1 MPDFGDTGG
10 SLRRSAS
17 TAGIPLILTFSRQGR
32 RDFSLRGR
40 GVLQGVPF
48 AGMMGMETTTGTDA
62 AFMGLALSLA
72 QRAVGSVSP
81 NPPVG
86 AVLVRDGEVV
96 GEAYTRPPGQAHAEI
111 VAIRQAGPRAR
122 GATLYTT
129 LEPCNHQGR
138 TGPCSE
144 AIIEAGVAEVHSAV
158 MDPNP
163 HVKGGGL
170 SRLSEAGIAVS
181 TGEMAG
187 EASRLIEAYT
197 KRVTTG
203 TPFVTAKFAMSLDGK
218 IATRTGSSQWITG
231 EEARAYA
238 HRLRAASDAV
248 MVGINTVLAD
258 DPRLTARDGSGAAL
272 DRQPLRV
279 VVDSRGRIPRE
290 ARMLGEPGSTLIVTG
305 GVCLG
310 AGAGH
315 PHPNPL
321 PSRERGQDTLTPTLS
336 RRGRGG
342 RTPSPQPSPVKGEGA
357 GQPHPGPLPS
367 RERGRDT
374 LTPALSRQGRGGG
387 TASPQ
392 PSPAKGEGGGTGGHE
407 TRPYDGGHGCIEGGH
422 DGEGVETAA
431 MPGADGLVDLEA
443 LMSHLGERE
452 VASVVVEGGGA
463 LLGAL
468 FDGGLVDRVCAFI
481 APVIVGGAAA
491 PSPVAGEGVE
501 LIGDALRLRDVEV
514 LRLGADIAVVGYC
527 G

>member
-1 MPDFGDTGG
+1 
-10 SLRRSAS
+10 
-17 TAGIPLILTFSRQGR
+17 
-32 RDFSLRGR
+32 
-40 GVLQGVPF
+40 
-48 AGMMGMETTTGTDA
+48 MEAATGTDA
-62 AFMGLALSLA
+62 AYMGLALSLA
-72 QRAVGSVSP
+72 RKAVGSVSP

-96 GEAYTRPPGQAHAEI
+96 GEGYTQPPGQAHAEI

-158 MDPNP
+158 TDPNP

-187 EASRLIEAYT
+187 EAWRLIEAYA
-197 KRVTTG
+197 KLVTTG

-272 DRQPLRV
+272 ERQPLRV

-305 GVCLG
+305 GACLG
-310 AGAGH
+310 TGAGH
-315 PHPNPL
+315 PHPN
-321 PSRERGQDTLTPTLS
+321 
-336 RRGRGG
+336 
-342 RTPSPQPSPVKGEGA
+342 
-357 GQPHPGPLPS
+357 PLPS

-374 LTPALSRQGRGGG
+374 LTPALSRQGRGGR
-387 TASPQ
+387 TPSPQ
-392 PSPAKGEGGGTGGHE
+392 SSPVEGEGDGTGGHETRPYDGGHGCAEGGHETRPYDGGHGCAEGGHE
-407 TRPYDGGHGCIEGGH
+407 TRPYDGGHGCIEGEH
-422 DGEGVETAA
+422 DGVGVEAVA
-431 MPGADGLVDLEA
+431 MPGGDGLVDLEA

-452 VASVVVEGGGA
+452 VASVVVEGGGV

-468 FDGGLVDRVCAFI
+468 FDDGLVDKVCAFI
-481 APVIVGGAAA
+481 APVIVGGAEA
-491 PSPVAGEGVE
+491 PPPVAGEGVE

-514 LRLGADIAVVGYC
+514 LRLGEDIAVVGYC

>member
-1 MPDFGDTGG
+1 MSRATT
-10 SLRRSAS
+10 R
-17 TAGIPLILTFSRQGR
+17 AGR
-32 RDFSLRGR
+32 
-40 GVLQGVPF
+40 
-48 AGMMGMETTTGTDA
+48 
-62 AFMGLALSLA
+62 
-72 QRAVGSVSP
+72 
-81 NPPVG
+81 
-86 AVLVRDGEVV
+86 
-96 GEAYTRPPGQAHAEI
+96 
-111 VAIRQAGPRAR
+111 
-122 GATLYTT
+122 
-129 LEPCNHQGR
+129 
-138 TGPCSE
+138 GPCSE

-158 MDPNP
+158 TDPNP

-170 SRLSEAGIAVS
+170 SRLSEAGLAVS

-187 EASRLIEAYT
+187 EASRLIEAYA
-197 KRVTTG
+197 KLVTTG

-238 HRLRAASDAV
+238 HRLRGASDAV

-272 DRQPLRV
+272 ERQPLRV
-279 VVDSRGRIPRE
+279 VVDSRGRTPPE

-305 GVCLG
+305 GACLET
-310 AGAGH
+310 GAGH

-321 PSRERGQDTLTPTLS
+321 PSRERGWDSLTPT
-336 RRGRGG
+336 
-342 RTPSPQPSPVKGEGA
+342 
-357 GQPHPGPLPS
+357 
-367 RERGRDT
+367 
-374 LTPALSRQGRGGG
+374 LSRQGRGGRTASPQPSPVEGEGDG

-392 PSPAKGEGGGTGGHE
+392 PSPVNGEGDGTGGHE
-407 TRPYDGGHGCIEGGH
+407 TRPYDGGHGCIEGVHETRPYDGGQGCIEGEH

-452 VASVVVEGGGA
+452 VASVVVEGGGV

-468 FDGGLVDRVCAFI
+468 FDGGLVDKVCAFI

-514 LRLGADIAVVGYC
+514 LRLGEDIAVVGYC

>member
-1 MPDFGDTGG
+1 M
-10 SLRRSAS
+10 
-17 TAGIPLILTFSRQGR
+17 
-32 RDFSLRGR
+32 
-40 GVLQGVPF
+40 
-48 AGMMGMETTTGTDA
+48 
-62 AFMGLALSLA
+62 LA
-72 QRAVGSVSP
+72 
-81 NPPVG
+81 
-86 AVLVRDGEVV
+86 RDGEVV
-96 GEAYTRPPGQAHAEI
+96 GEGYTRPPGQAHAEI

-144 AIIEAGVAEVHSAV
+144 AIIEAGVVEVHSAV

-187 EASRLIEAYT
+187 EASRLIEAYA
-197 KRVTTG
+197 KHVTTG

-258 DPRLTARDGSGAAL
+258 DPRLTARDESGAAL
-272 DRQPLRV
+272 GRQPLRV
-279 VVDSRGRIPRE
+279 VVDSRGRIPPE

-305 GVCLG
+305 GACLG
-310 AGAGH
+310 TGPGH

-321 PSRERGQDTLTPTLS
+321 PSRERG
-336 RRGRGG
+336 
-342 RTPSPQPSPVKGEGA
+342 
-357 GQPHPGPLPS
+357 
-367 RERGRDT
+367 RDS
-374 LTPALSRQGRGGG
+374 LTPALSRQGRGGR

-392 PSPAKGEGGGTGGHE
+392 PYDGGHGCAEGGHETRPYDGGHGCAEGGHETRPYDGGHGCAEGGHE
-407 TRPYDGGHGCIEGGH
+407 TRPYDGGHGCIEGGHETRPYDGGHGCIEGEH

-431 MPGADGLVDLEA
+431 MPGADGLVDLSA

-452 VASVVVEGGGA
+452 VASVVVEGGGV

-468 FDGGLVDRVCAFI
+468 FDGGLVDKVCAFI

-501 LIGDALRLRDVEV
+501 LIGDALRLREVEV
-514 LRLGADIAVVGYC
+514 LRLGEDIAVVGYC

>member
-1 MPDFGDTGG
+1 
-10 SLRRSAS
+10 
-17 TAGIPLILTFSRQGR
+17 
-32 RDFSLRGR
+32 
-40 GVLQGVPF
+40 
-48 AGMMGMETTTGTDA
+48 MEAATGTDA
-62 AFMGLALSLA
+62 AYMGLALCLA
-72 QRAVGSVSP
+72 EKAVGSVSP

-96 GEAYTRPPGQAHAEI
+96 GEGYTQPPGQAHAEI

-187 EASRLIEAYT
+187 EASRLIEAYA
-197 KRVTTG
+197 KHVTTG

-258 DPRLTARDGSGAAL
+258 DPRLTARDESGEAL
-272 DRQPLRV
+272 GRQPLRV

-290 ARMLGEPGSTLIVTG
+290 ARMLSEPGSTLIVTG
-305 GVCLG
+305 G
-310 AGAGH
+310 
-315 PHPNPL
+315 
-321 PSRERGQDTLTPTLS
+321 
-336 RRGRGG
+336 
-342 RTPSPQPSPVKGEGA
+342 K
-357 GQPHPGPLPS
+357 
-367 RERGRDT
+367 
-374 LTPALSRQGRGGG
+374 
-387 TASPQ
+387 
-392 PSPAKGEGGGTGGHE
+392 GGHE
-407 TRPYDGGHGCIEGGH
+407 TRPYDGGNGCIGGGH
-422 DGEGVETAA
+422 DGEGVETVA
-431 MPGADGLVDLEA
+431 MPGAGGLVDLEA

-463 LLGAL
+463 LLGGL
-468 FDGGLVDRVCAFI
+468 FDRGLVDKVCAFI
-481 APVIVGGAAA
+481 APVVVGGAAA

-501 LIGDALRLRDVEV
+501 LIGDALRLREVEV
-514 LRLGADIAVVGYC
+514 LTLGEDIAVVGYC

>member
-1 MPDFGDTGG
+1 
-10 SLRRSAS
+10 
-17 TAGIPLILTFSRQGR
+17 
-32 RDFSLRGR
+32 
-40 GVLQGVPF
+40 
-48 AGMMGMETTTGTDA
+48 
-62 AFMGLALSLA
+62 MGLALSLA
-72 QRAVGSVSP
+72 RKAVGSVRP

-96 GEAYTRPPGQAHAEI
+96 GEGYTRPPGQAHAEI

-144 AIIEAGVAEVHSAV
+144 AIIEAGVVEVHSAV
-158 MDPNP
+158 TDPNP
-163 HVKGGGL
+163 HVKGRGL

-187 EASRLIEAYT
+187 EASRLIEAYA
-197 KRVTTG
+197 KLVTTG

-238 HRLRAASDAV
+238 HRLRTASDAV

-258 DPRLTARDGSGAAL
+258 NPRLTARDGSGASL
-272 DRQPLRV
+272 ERQPLRV

-305 GVCLG
+305 GACLG

-315 PHPNPL
+315 PHP
-321 PSRERGQDTLTPTLS
+321 
-336 RRGRGG
+336 
-342 RTPSPQPSPVKGEGA
+342 
-357 GQPHPGPLPS
+357 GPLPS
-367 RERGRDT
+367 RTRGQDT

-387 TASPQ
+387 TPSPQ
-392 PSPAKGEGGGTGGHE
+392 PSPVKGEGAGHPHPGPLPSRERGQDTLTPALSRQGRGGRTPSPQPSPVEGEGGGTGGHE
-407 TRPYDGGHGCIEGGH
+407 TRPYDGGNA
-422 DGEGVETAA
+422 VETAA

-452 VASVVVEGGGA
+452 VASVVVEGGGV

-468 FDGGLVDRVCAFI
+468 FDGGLVDKVCAFI
-481 APVIVGGAAA
+481 APVVVGGAEA

-514 LRLGADIAVVGYC
+514 LRLGEDIAVVGYC

>member
-1 MPDFGDTGG
+1 MT
-10 SLRRSAS
+10 RMA
-17 TAGIPLILTFSRQGR
+17 
-32 RDFSLRGR
+32 
-40 GVLQGVPF
+40 
-48 AGMMGMETTTGTDA
+48 
-62 AFMGLALSLA
+62 LALSLA
-72 QRAVGSVSP
+72 RKAVGSVSP

-96 GEAYTRPPGQAHAEI
+96 GEGYTQPPGQAHAEI

-138 TGPCSE
+138 TGPCTE
-144 AIIEAGVAEVHSAV
+144 AIIEAGIVEVHSAV
-158 MDPNP
+158 LDPNP
-163 HVKGGGL
+163 RVNGSGM

-187 EASRLIEAYT
+187 EASRLIEAYA
-197 KRVTTG
+197 KHVTTG

-272 DRQPLRV
+272 ERQPLRV
-279 VVDSRGRIPRE
+279 VVDSRGRTPRE

-305 GVCLG
+305 GAGLG
-310 AGAGH
+310 AGAAH

-336 RRGRGG
+336 RQGRGG
-342 RTPSPQPSPVKGEGA
+342 RMP
-357 GQPHPGPLPS
+357 PS
-367 RERGRDT
+367 R
-374 LTPALSRQGRGGG
+374 
-387 TASPQ
+387 
-392 PSPAKGEGGGTGGHE
+392 
-407 TRPYDGGHGCIEGGH
+407 C
-422 DGEGVETAA
+422 GVEGAA
-431 MPGADGLVDLEA
+431 MPGTDGMVDLEA
-443 LMSHLGERE
+443 VMSHLGERE
-452 VASVVVEGGGA
+452 VASVVVEGGGV

-481 APVIVGGAAA
+481 APVVVGGAEAQ
-491 PSPVAGEGVE
+491 SPVAGEGVG
-501 LIGDALRLRDVEV
+501 LISDALRLRDVEV
-514 LRLGADIAVVGYC
+514 LRLGEDIAVVGYC
-527 G
+527 GQRLA

>member
-1 MPDFGDTGG
+1 MPDLGDIWIT
-10 SLRRSAS
+10 LRRFAP
-17 TAGIPLILTFSRQGR
+17 TAGVPLILAFSRQGR

-62 AFMGLALSLA
+62 AYMGLALSLA
-72 QRAVGSVSP
+72 RKAVGSVSP

-96 GEAYTRPPGQAHAEI
+96 GEGYTRPPGQAHAEI

-158 MDPNP
+158 TDPNP

-187 EASRLIEAYT
+187 EASRLIEAYA
-197 KRVTTG
+197 KLVTTG
-203 TPFVTAKFAMSLDGK
+203 TPLVTAKFAMSLDGK

-258 DPRLTARDGSGAAL
+258 DPRLTARDASGAAL
-272 DRQPLRV
+272 ERQPLRV

-305 GVCLG
+305 GACLG
-310 AGAGH
+310 TGAGQ

-321 PSRERGQDTLTPTLS
+321 PSRERGWDSLTPTLS
-336 RRGRGG
+336 RQGRGG
-342 RTPSPQPSPVKGEGA
+342 RTASPQPSPVEGEGGGTPSPQPSPVNGEG
-357 GQPHPGPLPS
+357 
-367 RERGRDT
+367 D
-374 LTPALSRQGRGGG
+374 
-387 TASPQ
+387 
-392 PSPAKGEGGGTGGHE
+392 GTGGHE
-407 TRPYDGGHGCIEGGH
+407 TRPYDGGHGCIEGGHETRPYDGGQGCIEGEH

-452 VASVVVEGGGA
+452 VASVVVEGGGV

-468 FDGGLVDRVCAFI
+468 FDGGLVDKVCAFI

-514 LRLGADIAVVGYC
+514 LRLGEDIAVVGYC